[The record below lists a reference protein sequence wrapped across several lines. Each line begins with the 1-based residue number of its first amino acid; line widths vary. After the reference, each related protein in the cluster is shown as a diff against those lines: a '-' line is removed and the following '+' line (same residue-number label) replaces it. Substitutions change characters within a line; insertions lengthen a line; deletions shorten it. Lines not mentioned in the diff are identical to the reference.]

1 MMKVHRADLHIHT
14 VLSPCGDLEMSP
26 VNIVRKAAQIGLD
39 IIAITDHNHTGH
51 NRLVR
56 EIGEEK
62 GIYVVYGAEV
72 NTREEVHCLAFFDTD
87 DQLQA
92 FQEYMERQMP
102 VMENDPSLFG
112 EQVIVDREEHILK
125 EITHS
130 LYPGLYHGITEVA
143 STVHSIG
150 GLFIPAHV
158 DRNMN
163 GLYSQLGFFPPELQA
178 DAVEISRRISR
189 KEICEM
195 HPELSRFQLLKSS
208 DAHFLADIGRCIS
221 RLEMAA
227 CSFSELSKALR
238 GQDGRR
244 VLQE

>member
-1 MMKVHRADLHIHT
+1 MMTIYRADLHIHT

-26 VNIVRKAAQIGLD
+26 VNIVERAAQMGLD
-39 IIAITDHNHTGH
+39 IIAITDHNHTAH
-51 NRLVR
+51 NRLTR
-56 EIGEEK
+56 EIGKEK

-87 DQLQA
+87 IQLEA
-92 FQEYMERQMP
+92 FQQYLEVQLP
-102 VMENDPSLFG
+102 VMAHDPALFG
-112 EQVIVDREEHILK
+112 EQVIVDREELILK

-130 LYPGLYHGITEVA
+130 LYPGLRHGITEVA
-143 STVHSIG
+143 SKVHDLG
-150 GLFIPAHV
+150 GLFVPAHV
-158 DRNMN
+158 DRQMN

-178 DAVEISRRISR
+178 DAVEISRKTKRS
-189 KEICEM
+189 EICEI
-195 HPELSRFQLLKSS
+195 HRELNKFQLLQSS

-221 RLEMAA
+221 RLEMAE
-227 CSFSELSKALR
+227 CSFSELSKALK